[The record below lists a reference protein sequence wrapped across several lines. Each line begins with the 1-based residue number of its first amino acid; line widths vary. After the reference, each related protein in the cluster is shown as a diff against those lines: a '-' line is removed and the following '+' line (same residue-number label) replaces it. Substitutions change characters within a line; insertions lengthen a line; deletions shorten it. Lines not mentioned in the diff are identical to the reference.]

1 MPGETWAVVV
11 AAGAGDR
18 LAADRPKAFVRL
30 GGRTMLA
37 WSLAML
43 DDHDLIDGIIMVIP
57 EEYEERA
64 SLLADDLC
72 ATKIAAA
79 VPGGGTRPESV
90 AAGVACV
97 PDGAEFVLVHDAAR
111 PLTPPE
117 VVDRVVAA
125 LRDGAQGVVPALA
138 MADTVKRVG
147 PDGNVAETLER
158 GALRAVQTPQGFP
171 AAVLREA
178 LAGHTA
184 DATDCAS
191 MVEALGRTVVCVDGD
206 ERAFKVTTP
215 ADLARA
221 EQLAGAGDDDSS
233 VS

>member
-1 MPGETWAVVV
+1 
-11 AAGAGDR
+11 
-18 LAADRPKAFVRL
+18 
-30 GGRTMLA
+30 MLA

-43 DDHDLIDGIIMVIP
+43 DDHDLIDGIVMVVP
-57 EEYEERA
+57 EDYEERA

-79 VPGGGTRPESV
+79 VPGGATRPGSV

-97 PDGAEFVLVHDAAR
+97 PDGVEFVLVHDAAR
-111 PLTPPE
+111 PLTPPA

-125 LRDGAQGVVPALA
+125 LRSGAEGAVPALA

-147 PDGNVAETLER
+147 PDGRVAETLDR

-171 AAVLREA
+171 VEVLRNA
-178 LAGHTA
+178 LAAHAG

-191 MVEALGRTVVCVDGD
+191 MVEALGRSVVCVEGD
-206 ERAFKVTTP
+206 EGAFKVTTR
-215 ADLARA
+215 ADLERA
-221 EQLAGAGDDDSS
+221 EQLAG
-233 VS
+233 